1 MEIAVYGGSFNP
13 PHVGHAMVAAWL
25 HWTGL
30 AEQVWLVPAFSHAFD
45 KPLAPFAL
53 RMEACRRMASSL
65 GDWANVEGIEAEL
78 PGPSYTIRT
87 LDSLSARHPG
97 LRLRWVVGSDALP
110 TRHLWREWDRIVRD
124 YPPIVVGRAGYA
136 VVEGAPTFPDVSST
150 EVRQRL
156 AEGRSVQHL
165 LETGVRTLVEE
176 NAALFFG
183 D

>member
-25 HWTGL
+25 RWTGL
-30 AEQVWLVPAFSHAFD
+30 AEQVWLVPAFNHAFE
-45 KPLAPFAL
+45 KHLAPFPL
-53 RMEACRRMASSL
+53 RMEACRRMAVSL
-65 GDWANVEGIEAEL
+65 GDWAKVDGIEEVL

-87 LDSLSARHPG
+87 LDSLAQRNPG

-110 TRHLWREWDRIVRD
+110 TLHLWREWDRIVQD
-124 YPPIVVGRAGYA
+124 YPPIIVGRVGYA
-136 VVEGAPTFPDVSST
+136 EVEGAPTFPDVSST
-150 EVRQRL
+150 EVRRRL

-165 LETGVRTLVEE
+165 LLREVRELVEE
-176 NAALFFG
+176 HSALFVG